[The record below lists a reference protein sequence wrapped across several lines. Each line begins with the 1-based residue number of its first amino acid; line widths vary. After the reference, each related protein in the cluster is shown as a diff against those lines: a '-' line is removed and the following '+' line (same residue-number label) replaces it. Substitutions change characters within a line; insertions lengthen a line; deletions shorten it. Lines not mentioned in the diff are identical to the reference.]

1 MKWSYK
7 VKTVNL
13 SQSPELYQAQKI
25 KNNVIITLYD
35 NIQDVSDEES
45 QKFTADMYQL
55 KLPYRNGLLSSDNYE
70 SMLDYAKRLHSPS
83 TVTEE
88 RQARDVLL

>member
-1 MKWSYK
+1 M
-7 VKTVNL
+7 KTVNL
-13 SQSPELYQAQKI
+13 SQSPKLYQAQKI

-55 KLPYRNGLLSSDNYE
+55 KLPYRNRLLSSDNYE